1 MAVYMKFI
9 IISAVYN
16 MSEHLKANIA
26 MLKLQNYDNFEVYF
40 GDDLS
45 TDNSCEVIE
54 NNIKN
59 DPRFHLI
66 KHTEKKFSMGNICA
80 CIEAANPTDE
90 DIIVLVDGD
99 DRLANENVLSCINQ
113 TYAETN
119 CLMTY
124 GSFGAN
130 GEKHKCC
137 KPYPSLAATFNLFRF
152 FKWRASHLKTFKY
165 KLWKRIKKSDLT
177 ITKKEYKHTIK
188 NALLKGKIKTWKNL
202 KKVKYEDIVTLR
214 QEYVRRCDD
223 KAFTLPMLEMAG
235 NRSVFIDKLL
245 YEYDAQGAH
254 DFGNSDKK
262 WAQRFIRNAVFLKP
276 RYKKVSF

>member
-1 MAVYMKFI
+1 MVTHMKFI

-16 MSEHLKANIA
+16 MSQYLKANID
-26 MLKLQNYDNFEVYF
+26 MLKHQDYDNFQVYF

-45 TDNSCEVIE
+45 TDDSCKVIE
-54 NNIKN
+54 DNVKG

-66 KHTEKKFSMGNICA
+66 RHTEKKFSMGNICA
-80 CIEAANPTDE
+80 CIEAADPSDE
-90 DIIVLVDGD
+90 DVIILVDGD
-99 DRLANENVLSCINQ
+99 DRLANNLVLTCINQ
-113 TYAETN
+113 TYADTN

-124 GSFGAN
+124 GSFGTN

-137 KPYPSLAATFNLFRF
+137 KAYPSFAATFNLFRF

-165 KLWKRIKKSDLT
+165 KLWKKINKSDLT
-177 ITKKEYKHTIK
+177 ITKQEYERTIK
-188 NALLKGKIKTWKNL
+188 NALLKGKIKTWQNL
-202 KKVKYEDIVTLR
+202 KKVKYEDIVTAR
-214 QEYVRRCDD
+214 EEYVRRCDD

-235 NRSVFIDKLL
+235 NRSVFINELL

-262 WAQRFIRNAVFLKP
+262 WAQRFIRNAVFLKS
-276 RYKKVSF
+276 RYKKINF